1 MGRARRGRDREVS
14 YDVYWWNPD
23 NFTLVESG
31 AVTVGTHEEAYDLF
45 VKKISEGCG
54 CTMETSR

>member
-1 MGRARRGRDREVS
+1 MN

-31 AVTVGTHEEAYDLF
+31 AVTVETHEEAYDLF

-54 CTMETSR
+54 CAMETSK